1 MEQVVVGF
9 DGSKPSMDAMRWAAG
24 EAEARGFDVLVIE
37 SWHEPFFAGPSLI
50 EVWEDPM
57 AAEHMAR
64 VEMDAAV
71 DEVRQEFP
79 NVRFST
85 ELVSERPALA
95 LTAASQR
102 DPLVVVGAR
111 GRGGFASLLLG
122 SVSQHVA
129 TAASSTVV
137 VVREPGEPDGDVV
150 VGIDGS
156 EHSRRALVWAAEA
169 ARHRNSRLRVVLAWN
184 YLKPIAEHGAEAFRP
199 HHDAADA
206 EAAARAIVDEVLG
219 REDEVIVEV
228 VCDLA
233 ARALIERAG
242 EAALLVVAPRGWTRH
257 VHVDLGSVTLQLLH
271 HAPCPLAIVR
281 TSA

>member
-9 DGSKPSMDAMRWAAG
+9 DGSKASMDALRWAAG

-37 SWHEPFFAGPSLI
+37 SWNEPFFAGPSLI
-50 EVWEDPM
+50 EAWEDPL

-64 VEMDAAV
+64 LELDTRV
-71 DEVRQEFP
+71 DEVQREFP
-79 NVRFST
+79 NVRFPT
-85 ELVSERPALA
+85 ELVSDPPALA

-102 DPLVVVGAR
+102 NPLVVVGAR

-150 VGIDGS
+150 VGVDGS
-156 EHSRRALVWAAEA
+156 EPSRRALVWAAEA
-169 ARHRNSRLRVVLAWN
+169 AHHRNSRLRVVMAWS
-184 YLKPIAEHGAEAFRP
+184 YLKPIGEHGAEAFRP
-199 HHDAADA
+199 HYTATDA
-206 EAAARAIVDEVLG
+206 EAAAHAIVDEVMG
-219 REDEVIVEV
+219 GEVEV
-228 VCDLA
+228 TVEAVCDLA
-233 ARALIERAG
+233 ARALIERA
-242 EAALLVVAPRGWTRH
+242 EKAALLVVAPRGWTRH
-257 VHVDLGSVTLQLLH
+257 VHMDLGSVTLQLLH

-281 TSA
+281 TPA